1 MGKEGV
7 DVTLLLG
14 AGWLITPGKAF
25 DTLNQYQDVLHWEM
39 RICVFS
45 SLNKKSWFVPSPRL
59 PVGAGIHTSYSA
71 LNQKSSLYLKQQV

>member
-14 AGWLITPGKAF
+14 AGWLITP
-25 DTLNQYQDVLHWEM
+25 DTLNQYQDILHWEM

-45 SLNKKSWFVPSPRL
+45 SLNKKGRFVPSPRL
-59 PVGAGIHTSYSA
+59 PVGAGIHTSYNA
-71 LNQKSSLYLKQQV
+71 LNQKSSLYLKQQI